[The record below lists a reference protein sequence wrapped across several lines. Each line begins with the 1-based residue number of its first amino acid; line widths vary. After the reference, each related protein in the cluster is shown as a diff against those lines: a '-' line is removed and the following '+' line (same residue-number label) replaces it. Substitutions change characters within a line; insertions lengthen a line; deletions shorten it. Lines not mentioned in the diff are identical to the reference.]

1 MFMVSFSFRF
11 TASYILTDK
20 AKIVQYNDIAYDLQ
34 ALLAVFLWVKTL
46 SLLDGNQYFGMTGR
60 IILCYN
66 QPVSARQ
73 LTLTLLT
80 LTFSSR

>member
-20 AKIVQYNDIAYDLQ
+20 TKIEQYNDIAYDLQ

-46 SLLDGNQYFGMTGR
+46 SLLDGNQYFGKLGR
-60 IILCYN
+60 IILYYN
-66 QPVSARQ
+66 EPVFTEQS
-73 LTLTLLT
+73 T
-80 LTFSSR
+80 